1 MLKLKKE
8 VSKVKR
14 SMDCLVFKFLALFAH
29 LLVLPMRLGLR
40 AAGPGTLGE
49 GRDSELCSGGGD
61 VRPPRSSLRNM
72 DETGTSLLEGS
83 GLK

>member
-1 MLKLKKE
+1 MTLKKIKYE
-8 VSKVKR
+8 KIKGMAS
-14 SMDCLVFKFLALFAH
+14 LAN
-29 LLVLPMRLGLR
+29 LLVLPIRLGLR

-49 GRDSELCSGGGD
+49 GRDSELCSGGGE

-72 DETGTSLLEGS
+72 DETGTSLLDGS